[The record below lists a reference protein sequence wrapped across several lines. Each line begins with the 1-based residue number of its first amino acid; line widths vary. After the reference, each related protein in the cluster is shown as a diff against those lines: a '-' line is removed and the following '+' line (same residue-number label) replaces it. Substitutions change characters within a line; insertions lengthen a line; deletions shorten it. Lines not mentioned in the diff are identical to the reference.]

1 MRIIKSGRGDM
12 FPEIPCTCI
21 HCKCQFY
28 FRRDEARIV
37 EDSRDGDYFRVGCPQ
52 CHVLNSVAITLEGTK
67 FAGDDGYDAAAHAA
81 RYP

>member
-1 MRIIKSGRGDM
+1 MRIIKGRRGNM
-12 FPEIPCTCI
+12 FPEIPGTCI

-37 EDSRDGDYFRVGCPQ
+37 YDSRDGDYFRVGCPQ
-52 CHVLNSVAITLEGTK
+52 CHVLNSVALSLEGTK
-67 FAGDDGYDAAAHAA
+67 LAGDDGYDAAAHAA